1 MPFIP
6 KILDQSD
13 PFKNGMYGELLNG
26 ELLFVVSG
34 VQIIFNCGHIYKIIL
49 LQIKQWIFW
58 YMEHI
63 SVSSYTQV
71 TNF

>member
-49 LQIKQWIFW
+49 LQIKQ
-58 YMEHI
+58 
-63 SVSSYTQV
+63 
-71 TNF
+71 